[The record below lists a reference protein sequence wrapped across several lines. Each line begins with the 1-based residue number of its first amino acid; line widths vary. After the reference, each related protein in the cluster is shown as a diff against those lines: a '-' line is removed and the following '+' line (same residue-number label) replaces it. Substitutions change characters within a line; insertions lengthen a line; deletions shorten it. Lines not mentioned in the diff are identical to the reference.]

1 MGVLRLFK
9 IKEND
14 RYLGQTDIGVS
25 SFQRVLN
32 KISDSIPNAL
42 KVINDGVREYNE
54 KLRDHEKL
62 YLSQAWFASSKKPSR
77 P

>member
-42 KVINDGVREYNE
+42 KVINDGVRDIMKN
-54 KLRDHEKL
+54 
-62 YLSQAWFASSKKPSR
+62 
-77 P
+77 